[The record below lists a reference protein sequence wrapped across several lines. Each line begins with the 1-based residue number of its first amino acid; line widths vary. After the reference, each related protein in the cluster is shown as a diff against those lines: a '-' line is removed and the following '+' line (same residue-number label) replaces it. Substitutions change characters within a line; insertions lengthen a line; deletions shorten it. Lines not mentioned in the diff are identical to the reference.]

1 MYVHKSFYASGF
13 LFHSGS
19 QKILLLQPHNN
30 NDTKLL
36 LFGSK
41 CHIGNDPATEFQ
53 HYIGKALG
61 ITIAASSVHPVYD
74 YMHDTLGEHF
84 IFFIEVPDMSQ
95 ACYPSNT
102 KAEWFSLSKLS
113 KLNMSEQTRHDIIVG
128 ERVIRS
134 LTAPAHTPQNPV
146 LH

>member
-1 MYVHKSFYASGF
+1 MLIPNSNS
-13 LFHSGS
+13 
-19 QKILLLQPHNN
+19 
-30 NDTKLL
+30 DTKLL

-41 CHIGNDPATEFQ
+41 CHQGDDPATELR
-53 HYIGKALG
+53 HSIGKILG
-61 ITIAASSVHPVYD
+61 LTIAASSIHPVYD
-74 YMHDTLGEHF
+74 YVHDTLGEHF

-95 ACYPSNT
+95 ECYPSDT

-113 KLNMSEQTRHDIIVG
+113 KLDMSEQTRHDILIG

-134 LTAPAHTPQNPV
+134 LTAPAHIPQNPV